1 MGTPALQAFR
11 LRIGQEDL
19 EDLLEHIYQYA
30 GEGKTIR
37 KLQVSTDTMP
47 ELVERVREKIEEK
60 RRKIAVNFTED
71 ELQEITDLINNRL
84 KV

>member
-11 LRIGQEDL
+11 LRIGLNEL

-37 KLQVSTDTMP
+37 KLQLSTDTMP
-47 ELVERVREKIEEK
+47 ELVDRVCEKIEEK
-60 RRKIAVNFTED
+60 RRKMAVHFTDD
-71 ELQEITDLINNRL
+71 EHQEIMDLINNRL